1 VRPFFAPLGLAVLA
15 FGAPARGD
23 LTDDAAR
30 VAKLW
35 SEAGG
40 EVDRLPAVFVE
51 HGRAQRLT
59 FADAHDAK
67 PGCLTVALL
76 AVRTAE
82 FQVHP
87 VLPPGTHDTSAD
99 HSAVPAL
106 AAADGEAGRERS
118 VGGAALLSRC
128 GAARADLARVDI
140 EIASG
145 RAAVEVVVARSEAGV
160 APLSRVLPER
170 DVGPVAPH
178 GDPGGPLEPGPLA
191 VRVAR
196 AERRARADGAE
207 HVERHVVRADGSG
220 VGRAQ
225 LQLREGCHRVDV
237 MAEVPSSFPHRTT
250 DIDAEARDAAA
261 RLLARDAA
269 DVPDARLDFCLGEPG
284 AVTIPFVGAAGAM
297 PVTLSAARWP
307 ISARVPTRWGS
318 RARAGFAAAL
328 FKRRAPEPRAEPILE
343 SLGVQGQTSVP
354 LEVVPGRCYLAALA
368 PLRGEARSMRLSAA
382 VGDRM
387 VRDET
392 SERPEGVAL
401 SFCAERSTVAR
412 FDADVRGNFA
422 WWALAVWPMG
432 SVAP

>member
-1 VRPFFAPLGLAVLA
+1 VRPFLAPLGLAVLA
-15 FGAPARGD
+15 FGAPARAE

-40 EVDRLPAVFVE
+40 DVERLPAVFVE

-59 FADAHDAK
+59 LSDARDAK

-82 FQVHP
+82 FLAHP
-87 VLPPGTHDTSAD
+87 VLPPGTTDASAD
-99 HSAVPAL
+99 RSAT
-106 AAADGEAGRERS
+106 ADQAPGDAETGRERS

-128 GAARADLARVDI
+128 GAARTDLARVDI
-140 EIASG
+140 EIGSG
-145 RAAVEVVVARSEAGV
+145 RAAVEIVVARSESGV
-160 APLSRVLPER
+160 APLARVLPER
-170 DVGPVAPH
+170 DVGPVAPR
-178 GDPGGPLEPGPLA
+178 GDPGGPLEPGPLP

-207 HVERHVVRADGSG
+207 HVERFIIRADGSG
-220 VGRAQ
+220 VGRAS

-237 MAEVPSSFPHRTT
+237 MAEVPSSLPHRTT
-250 DIDAEARDAAA
+250 DIDAEARDAAG

-269 DVPDARLDFCLGEPG
+269 DVPDARLDFCLGEPST
-284 AVTIPFVGAAGAM
+284 VLIPFVGAAGAM

-307 ISARVPTRWGS
+307 ISARVPTRWGPRS
-318 RARAGFAAAL
+318 RAGFAAAL
-328 FKRRAPEPRAEPILE
+328 FKRRAPEPRTDPILE

-368 PLRGEARSMRLSAA
+368 PMRGEARSMRLTAT
-382 VGDRM
+382 VGDRV

-401 SFCAERSTVAR
+401 SFCAERATVAR

-432 SVAP
+432 SVLP